1 MRRQG
6 LTIFLI
12 FFGIATLDALT
23 HGHWLRI
30 VFWLAMGLGFV
41 ALDWWGGRRRNHVS

>member
-12 FFGIATLDALT
+12 FFGIATLDALSN
-23 HGHWLRI
+23 GHWLRI
-30 VFWLAMGLGFV
+30 AFWVAMGAAFLAF
-41 ALDWWGGRRRNHVS
+41 DWWESRRRDHVA

>member
-6 LTIFLI
+6 VTIFII

-23 HGHWLRI
+23 SGHWLR
-30 VFWLAMGLGFV
+30 VAFWLAMGAGFV
-41 ALDWWGGRRRNHVS
+41 ALDWFGGRRRDHVA